1 VTREDA
7 KLPKGGNHALLI
19 GTVLGALQG
28 VGLLEAMPVM
38 DEGRYTD
45 TLVITRPSGTWLLR
59 IAPEDV
65 IET

>member
-1 VTREDA
+1 
-7 KLPKGGNHALLI
+7 
-19 GTVLGALQG
+19 
-28 VGLLEAMPVM
+28 MPVM